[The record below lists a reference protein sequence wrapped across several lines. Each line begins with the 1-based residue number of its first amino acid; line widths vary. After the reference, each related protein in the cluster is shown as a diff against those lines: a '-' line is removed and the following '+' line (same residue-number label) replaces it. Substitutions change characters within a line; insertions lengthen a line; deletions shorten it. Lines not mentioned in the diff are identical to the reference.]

1 MTIQIKIDGKEIEAQ
16 EGQTILQVAQQHG
29 IEIPVLCNH
38 EALLPFGGCRMCLV
52 EAGPGALKAACTT
65 PVTDK
70 MDVKTRSAEIDN
82 ARMTILQLLF
92 GERNHYCMYCE
103 STGNCELQDLGYQL
117 GLDHFEFAPFQ
128 RNFPQDTSHPYFLL
142 DHARC
147 VLCGRCVR
155 ACSHLA
161 GHMTLGVR
169 DRGTESQVEIDLGVP
184 LGSSTCT
191 SCGLCVQVCPTG
203 ALTDKRSAYLG
214 RREKDIEVFS
224 SACDRCPVGCGLD
237 IYKRSNFILKIWGN
251 WQAEPSKG
259 VLCKKGRYQPLYE
272 TRTRLT
278 APWRKEGGQWKELAT
293 DEALENIAQRLD
305 GAAVVVEGSLG
316 NEALAAWKKLGLPL
330 YAADDVQPPLA
341 STATLASLTRADA
354 VVVLGL
360 DLNQEYPVVGSL
372 IKRRAWCG
380 AARLILVD
388 SGFNSLDAVAQS
400 VYHWKDLDTALGEAR
415 GFHNVVVVYSRL
427 TPATTE
433 TLKRESRFQLLFLP
447 YETNTYGLQ
456 ALGIQPGR
464 PQTETVL
471 VLGENLQQLRQR
483 FPQAFLVALTPYRTP
498 AVEEADLLIPIPGP
512 FETTDSFININGL
525 PVERN
530 RVLTPPAAAVDPV
543 ALARALAA
551 KAGKPL

>member
-1 MTIQIKIDGKEIEAQ
+1 MLPQAVMIQMKIDGKEIEAQ
-16 EGQTILQVAQQHG
+16 EGQTILQVAQQNG

-52 EAGPGALKAACTT
+52 EAGSGALKAACTT
-65 PVTDK
+65 PVADK
-70 MDVKTRSAEIDN
+70 MDVKTRSAEIDK

-103 STGNCELQDLGYQL
+103 STGNCELQDLGYRL

-155 ACSHLA
+155 ACSDLA

-169 DRGTESQVEIDLGVP
+169 NRGTESQVDIDLGVP
-184 LGSSTCT
+184 LKSSTCT

-203 ALTDKRSAYLG
+203 ALTDKRAAYLG

-237 IYKRSNFILKIWGN
+237 IYKRSNFIVKIWGN

-278 APWRKEGGQWKELAT
+278 APWRKEGDQWKELST

-341 STATLASLTRADA
+341 STATLADR
-354 VVVLGL
+354 GRF
-360 DLNQEYPVVGSL
+360 LNQTASLVRRCPPDPGGWRLQLAGLGGPVRLPLERPGYRLGRSPWIRQGGGGLLPANAGDDRNPEAGISFPAPVPAL
-372 IKRRAWCG
+372 RDQYLRTAG
-380 AARLILVD
+380 AGD
-388 SGFNSLDAVAQS
+388 PTG
-400 VYHWKDLDTALGEAR
+400 
-415 GFHNVVVVYSRL
+415 
-427 TPATTE
+427 
-433 TLKRESRFQLLFLP
+433 
-447 YETNTYGLQ
+447 Q
-456 ALGIQPGR
+456 AP
-464 PQTETVL
+464 
-471 VLGENLQQLRQR
+471 N
-483 FPQAFLVALTPYRTP
+483 
-498 AVEEADLLIPIPGP
+498 
-512 FETTDSFININGL
+512 
-525 PVERN
+525 
-530 RVLTPPAAAVDPV
+530 
-543 ALARALAA
+543 
-551 KAGKPL
+551 